1 VTKTLVTGATGF
13 VGSHVLRA
21 LVRNG
26 SPTRILARPTSEI
39 GSLSDCN
46 SEVCY
51 GDLRDLESLQ
61 RAVEGVHVVFHC
73 AGEVSDWGDPA
84 RFRQTNVA
92 GLQNLILACRH
103 GGVPR
108 LVVMSSLSVYG
119 IKRHD
124 GTVETA
130 PLCRT
135 GDNYSDSKIEAEKR
149 LAQEME
155 STGPAITILRPGFI
169 YGPGDRKFIPKLL
182 SAITSGRFAFIGDG
196 ENVLNIVHI
205 DDVVRCTLL
214 AAVSPVAANRSYNI
228 TDGTRTTARDFVREL
243 ARISDLPEPKR
254 HVPYAAAYLLCRVS
268 ELVAR
273 ATGRPPRISRA
284 ALKVLGVSRFF
295 DISRARHELGYQP
308 SVFYREGLKS
318 VLPL

>member
-1 VTKTLVTGATGF
+1 MRSL
-13 VGSHVLRA
+13 
-21 LVRNG
+21 NG
-26 SPTRILARPTSEI
+26 
-39 GSLSDCN
+39 CN
-46 SEVCY
+46 ADVCY
-51 GDLRDLESLQ
+51 GDLSDPNSLQ
-61 RAVEGVHVVFHC
+61 RAVEGVDIVFHC
-73 AGEVSDWGDPA
+73 AGEVSDWGDRA
-84 RFRQTNVA
+84 RFRQTNVT
-92 GLQNLILACRH
+92 GLQNLVLACRQ
-103 GGVPR
+103 GKVSR

-124 GTVETA
+124 GTVESA
-130 PLCRT
+130 PFCVT

-149 LAQEME
+149 LAKEMG

-169 YGPGDRKFIPKLL
+169 YGPGDRKFIPKLI
-182 SAITSGRFAFIGDG
+182 SALTSGRFAFIGDG

-214 AAVSPVAANRSYNI
+214 AALSPVATNRSYNI
-228 TDGTRTTARDFVREL
+228 TDGTRTTARDFVQEL
-243 ARISDLPEPKR
+243 ARILHLPEPKR
-254 HVPYAAAYLLCRVS
+254 HVPYPAAYLFCRVS

-308 SVFYREGLKS
+308 SVFYKEGLRS
-318 VLPL
+318 VLAQ